1 MKMIKFVAPLITL
14 LGFLWVS
21 APAEAQLTYMD
32 GDCFLGFRSTNSLDS
47 INAYLVKVGSAT
59 QFDAGGDVTL
69 DLGNI
74 SADLA
79 SIYGAD
85 WYTRNDI
92 LWAVAGCWYVD
103 GGQPENTLYTTNP
116 DFEPFTRD
124 SSGSQAD
131 GANAI
136 ETMRFGYL
144 FGAPTTNSEV
154 ATFQI
159 FTNEEGIDN
168 SYPCFQP
175 GGWSS
180 FGFSF
185 RTWPSDEAIPSQAM
199 YFNRIIPATIG
210 QIGDPGDLIGHF
222 ALSADGVL
230 TFTAGSGVI
239 PTPTPTPTVT
249 PTPSGS
255 PTPTPSGSP
264 TPTPSGSPTPTP
276 SGSPTPTPSVTP
288 PTSTLGNISTRTA
301 VETGDN
307 VLIGGFIIT
316 GNETKTVLV
325 RAIGPSLPLPGALAD
340 PTLDL
345 FNSSGQLI
353 VSNDNWMD
361 APNRQAIIDTMIPPS
376 NDLESAILMDLSP
389 GAYTAIVR
397 GANDTTGVALVE
409 AYDLASAA
417 DSTLANISTRGLV
430 QTADNVMIGGFI
442 MLGTNAEQVL
452 VRAIGPSLPLGGTL
466 ADPML
471 ELHDANGALL
481 ASNDNWRDTQE
492 ADIAATG
499 LPPSNDLESAIV
511 ETLAPNLYTAI
522 VRGANGT
529 TGVALIEIYNLGP

>member
-1 MKMIKFVAPLITL
+1 
-14 LGFLWVS
+14 
-21 APAEAQLTYMD
+21 MD

-47 INAYLVKVGSAT
+47 INAYLVKVGQAT
-59 QFDAGGDVTL
+59 QFESGGDVTL

-85 WYTRNDI
+85 WYSRNDI
-92 LWAVAGCWYVD
+92 LWAVVGCWYVD
-103 GGQPENTLYTTNP
+103 GGQVENTLYTTNP
-116 DFEPFTRD
+116 DLAAFTRD

-131 GANAI
+131 GSNAI

-144 FGAPTTNSEV
+144 FGQPTTNSEV
-154 ATFQI
+154 GTFQI
-159 FTNEEGIDN
+159 FTNEDGIDN

-180 FGFSF
+180 FGLSF
-185 RTWPSDEAIPSQAM
+185 RTWPSDEAVPSQAM
-199 YFNRIIPATIG
+199 YLNRIIPATIG
-210 QIGDPGDLIGHF
+210 EIGDPGDVIGHF
-222 ALSADGVL
+222 ALSEGGVL
-230 TFTAGSGVI
+230 SFTAGSDPI
-239 PTPTPTPTVT
+239 PTPTPTPSGSPTPTISPSVT

-255 PTPTPSGSP
+255 PTPTPSGS
-264 TPTPSGSPTPTP
+264 
-276 SGSPTPTPSVTP
+276 PTPSVTP

-325 RAIGPSLPLPGALAD
+325 RAIGPSLPLSGALAD

-376 NDLESAILMDLSP
+376 NDLESAILMELSP

-397 GANDTTGVALVE
+397 GANSATGIALVE
-409 AYDLASAA
+409 AYDLASAS

-430 QTADNVMIGGFI
+430 QTTDNVMIGGFI

-452 VRAIGPSLPLGGTL
+452 VRAIGPSLPLTGSLG
-466 ADPML
+466 DPML
-471 ELHDANGALL
+471 ELHDANGGLL

-492 ADIAATG
+492 TEIAATG

-522 VRGANGT
+522 VRGTNGA